1 MRRAAAA
8 KADAGALPGW
18 DLSDLYPGP
27 RSDEVRRDLEQAAAA
42 AEALHEEFAG
52 RVGDLDGEI
61 LADLIARYEAI
72 KETLERLTSYAYLV
86 YCTAMDDAETAQFFQ
101 TVREETTAT
110 ESRLLFLTLELN
122 RIEEDALADKL
133 KAPALAR
140 YAPWVRDVR
149 AFRPFQLSDEVE
161 RLLLEKQVAG
171 RAAWMRLFDE
181 TMAALRF
188 SVRGEAL
195 GSAEAL
201 NLLSDKDREV
211 RKEAAQALGT
221 VLGENVRTFAL
232 ITNTLAKDKEIEDQ
246 WRGFERPISA
256 RNLGNRVE
264 DEVVD
269 ALIAAVEAAAPRL
282 AHRYYA
288 LKARWM
294 GVDRLDYWDRNAP
307 LPEDDDRTVGWDE
320 AISTVL
326 AAYRA
331 FSPEL
336 AGIGRRF
343 FDNDWIDVPVRNGKS
358 PGAFAHP
365 TVPGAHPYLL
375 LNYQGKA
382 RDVMILAHELGHGVH
397 QVLAGGQG
405 LLLAETPLTLA
416 ETASVFGEQLTFRAL
431 LDGESEPERRRVML
445 AGKVE
450 DMLNTV
456 VRQVAFCAFE
466 RRVHEERRA
475 GELTPER
482 LSEHWLAVQSESLG
496 PALRFHDEYR
506 FYWAYIP
513 HFIHAPFYVYAYA
526 FGECLVNA
534 LYAVYRAEPAG
545 FEQKYLDM
553 LRAGGSL
560 RHRELL
566 APFGLDAS
574 DPAFWS
580 RGLDV
585 IAGFVDEPGGGA
597 LARKLNPFGEPDRE
611 PGAALDGGAERLV
624 AGRPLRPVGEAGL
637 AVPGLVGAEL
647 LKRLAQVGLVLAEFL
662 GLRRVMLLDHFLDR
676 DGARHRRPL
685 AEQRARRTQ
694 RIACDVP
701 DRGECGRPHPAL
713 DQQRV
718 EGIQMRLLRLGH
730 FADRG
735 RGAAAAEHRELA
747 VVDPLGA
754 VLAGVIH
761 ADHAGDR
768 LLWRGVAGEPVLARD
783 RGPRLFALLFVVHVR
798 ALHDRATP

>member
-27 RSDEVRRDLEQAAAA
+27 RSEEVRRDLEQAAAA

-52 RVGDLDGEI
+52 RVGDLDGET
-61 LADLIARYEAI
+61 LGGLIARYEAI

-122 RIEEDALADKL
+122 RIEDDALADKL

-161 RLLLEKQVAG
+161 RLLLEKQVAA

-195 GSAEAL
+195 SSAEAL
-201 NLLSDKDREV
+201 NLLSDKDRDV
-211 RKEAAQALGT
+211 RREAAQALGT

-264 DEVVD
+264 DSVVD

-307 LPEDDDRTVGWDE
+307 LPEDDDRTVGWEE
-320 AISTVL
+320 AVTTVL

-405 LLLAETPLTLA
+405 LLMAETPLTLA

-466 RRVHEERRA
+466 RRVHEERRS

-574 DPAFWS
+574 EPAFWS

-585 IAGFVDEPGGGA
+585 IAGFVDE
-597 LARKLNPFGEPDRE
+597 LE
-611 PGAALDGGAERLV
+611 AAL
-624 AGRPLRPVGEAGL
+624 
-637 AVPGLVGAEL
+637 
-647 LKRLAQVGLVLAEFL
+647 
-662 GLRRVMLLDHFLDR
+662 
-676 DGARHRRPL
+676 
-685 AEQRARRTQ
+685 
-694 RIACDVP
+694 
-701 DRGECGRPHPAL
+701 
-713 DQQRV
+713 
-718 EGIQMRLLRLGH
+718 
-730 FADRG
+730 
-735 RGAAAAEHRELA
+735 
-747 VVDPLGA
+747 
-754 VLAGVIH
+754 
-761 ADHAGDR
+761 
-768 LLWRGVAGEPVLARD
+768 
-783 RGPRLFALLFVVHVR
+783 
-798 ALHDRATP
+798 

>member
-122 RIEEDALADKL
+122 RIEDDALADKL
-133 KAPALAR
+133 KAPALSR
-140 YAPWVRDVR
+140 YAPWVRDIR

-201 NLLSDKDREV
+201 NLLSDKDRDV
-211 RKEAAQALGT
+211 RREAAQALGT

-336 AGIGRRF
+336 AGIGQRF
-343 FDNDWIDVPVRNGKS
+343 FENDWIDVPVRNGKS

-466 RRVHEERRA
+466 RRVHEERRS

-545 FEQKYLDM
+545 FEEKYLDM

-585 IAGFVDEPGGGA
+585 IAGFVDE
-597 LARKLNPFGEPDRE
+597 LE
-611 PGAALDGGAERLV
+611 AAL
-624 AGRPLRPVGEAGL
+624 
-637 AVPGLVGAEL
+637 
-647 LKRLAQVGLVLAEFL
+647 
-662 GLRRVMLLDHFLDR
+662 
-676 DGARHRRPL
+676 
-685 AEQRARRTQ
+685 
-694 RIACDVP
+694 
-701 DRGECGRPHPAL
+701 
-713 DQQRV
+713 
-718 EGIQMRLLRLGH
+718 
-730 FADRG
+730 
-735 RGAAAAEHRELA
+735 
-747 VVDPLGA
+747 
-754 VLAGVIH
+754 
-761 ADHAGDR
+761 
-768 LLWRGVAGEPVLARD
+768 
-783 RGPRLFALLFVVHVR
+783 
-798 ALHDRATP
+798 